1 MKVGN
6 EYENEINTEAIM
18 FAPLIDKEKL
28 QILPMGLADIESV
41 FNIESRCHS
50 HPWSK
55 KLFLSNFGRRYFSHL
70 LLADEQVIGYFVA
83 SSVAGEVSLM
93 NIAIAPEVQ
102 GQGLGGI
109 LLQFIKDYSQ
119 KKHEEQIWLEVR
131 ASNLYALKL
140 YHKLGF
146 VEVDRRK
153 DYYPCKKGRE
163 DAVIMCCYLS
173 L

>member
-1 MKVGN
+1 M
-6 EYENEINTEAIM
+6 EAIM
-18 FAPLIDKEKL
+18 PAPLIINKEKL
-28 QILPMGLADIESV
+28 QIVPMGLADIEDV

-55 KLFLSNFGRRYFSHL
+55 KLFLSNFGTRYFSHI

-83 SSVAGEVSLM
+83 SSVAGEVTLM
-93 NIAIAPEVQ
+93 NIAIEPEVQ
-102 GQGLGGI
+102 GQGLGNI
-109 LLQFIKDYSQ
+109 LLQFLKDYSQ
-119 KKHEEQIWLEVR
+119 AKDEEEVWLEVR

-140 YHKLGF
+140 YQKLGF
-146 VEVDRRK
+146 VELDRRK
-153 DYYPCKKGRE
+153 DYYPCKNGRE